1 MPELWVAS
9 SGAAPWK
16 SYSKRL
22 RWQQSSGPN
31 STTVDL
37 YLQGMSELLA
47 FKPEVMFDQ
56 DIGAFGPDVVAGGL
70 GAVYGLEV
78 SKTHRWNDV
87 KLDMAYARRS
97 SRQFEDLN
105 GGEPF
110 HSRLTSGTM
119 PPHRFNGI

>member
-1 MPELWVAS
+1 MANGVEVDNRR
-9 SGAAPWK
+9 GQTAPT
-16 SYSKRL
+16 L
-22 RWQQSSGPN
+22 A
-31 STTVDL
+31 
-37 YLQGMSELLA
+37 GMSELLA
-47 FKPEVMFDQ
+47 FKPGVMFDQ
-56 DIGAFGPDVVAGGL
+56 DIESLLAQDVVAGGL

-87 KLDMAYARRS
+87 KLDMAYAHGRS

-119 PPHRFNGI
+119 PPRRFNGI